1 VRQVIGP
8 AVTRGLIWLLSAG
21 SAGTAIPAQTP
32 GVPAMV
38 QVPAQALHR
47 VVEDAMS
54 WLGSPYRMGGSARN
68 GIDCSGLVRAVY
80 SSLGLSLPRTAAG
93 QFQVGSPI
101 GEADLR
107 PGDLVFFKNTYKS
120 GISHVGIYIG
130 DGRFVHAA
138 GRKRGV
144 VVTAL
149 AQPYYRDRFIGG
161 RRLVGGAPLWNR
173 QVADLVPPE
182 TPAITADLVD
192 ADEAAGAR

>member
-1 VRQVIGP
+1 MIGP
-8 AVTRGLIWLLSAG
+8 ALTRSLIWLLSAG

-32 GVPAMV
+32 GMPAMV

-47 VVEDAMS
+47 VVEDARS

-93 QFQVGSPI
+93 QFRYGMPV

-107 PGDLVFFKNTYKS
+107 PGDLVFFENTYKP

-130 DGRFVHAA
+130 DGKFVHAA

-144 VVTAL
+144 VVTDF
-149 AQPYYRDRFIGG
+149 AQPYYRNRFIGA
-161 RRLVGGAPLWNR
+161 RRLVGGEPVWSR
-173 QVADLVPPE
+173 QVAALEPRE
-182 TPAITADLVD
+182 APAAVD
-192 ADEAAGAR
+192 AVDAVDAEEAAGTR

>member
-1 VRQVIGP
+1 MRRLIGP
-8 AVTRGLIWLLSAG
+8 ALTRGLIWLLSAG

-47 VVEDAMS
+47 VVEDALS

-93 QFQVGSPI
+93 QFGHGMPV

-107 PGDLVFFKNTYKS
+107 PGDLVFFENTYKS

-130 DGRFVHAA
+130 DGKFVHAA
-138 GRKRGV
+138 GRKKGV
-144 VVTAL
+144 VVTAF
-149 AQPYYRDRFIGG
+149 AQPYYRNRFIGA
-161 RRLVGGAPLWNR
+161 RRLVGGEPVWAR
-173 QVADLVPPE
+173 QVAALGPQEALVAAASHAE
-182 TPAITADLVD
+182 
-192 ADEAAGAR
+192 EAAEETR